1 MTNLSKPTTPPAAP
15 GGIALR
21 LTGVEKN
28 FGAGDSLTRALRH
41 TDFEARLGELLFLVG
56 PSGCGKTTLLS
67 ILSGTLLADAGEI
80 YVLGHALH
88 TMSEGQRTRFRA
100 RHLGFIFQ
108 QFNLIPT
115 ITVAE
120 NVAIPLL
127 IQGARPREAE
137 ARARDILTRVGIGEK
152 ARELPNKLSG
162 GQQQRVAI
170 ARALVH
176 APPLIV
182 CDEPTSALDR
192 ENGLHVLELLR
203 DVARDAGRT
212 VIVVTHD
219 PRIYHFADRMA
230 EMEDGKILRVL
241 DTPTAIAATTHL

>member
-1 MTNLSKPTTPPAAP
+1 MPTSSPASPAAAP
-15 GGIALR
+15 TSPAIKIL
-21 LTGVEKN
+21 GVEKS
-28 FGAGDSLTRALRH
+28 FGAGDSITRALRH
-41 TDFEARLGELLFLVG
+41 THFEARLGELLMLVG

-67 ILSGTLLADAGEI
+67 ILAGTLLADAGEI
-80 YVLGHALH
+80 HVFGYPIHD
-88 TMSEGQRTRFRA
+88 MSEGQRTKFRA
-100 RHLGFIFQ
+100 QHLGFIFQ

-115 ITVAE
+115 LTIAE
-120 NVAIPLL
+120 NVSVPLL
-127 IQGARPREAE
+127 IQGLRPAAAE
-137 ARARDILTRVGIGEK
+137 ARARAMLDRVGLGNRT
-152 ARELPNKLSG
+152 RELPGKLSG

-192 ENGLHVLELLR
+192 ENGLHVMELLR
-203 DVARDAGRT
+203 DVARGAGRT

-230 EMEDGKILRVL
+230 EMEDGQILRVL
-241 DTPTAIAATTHL
+241 DTPAAIAAAHQQH

>member
-1 MTNLSKPTTPPAAP
+1 MKAPKLIPPADGRA
-15 GGIALR
+15 IS
-21 LTGVEKN
+21 LTGVEKS
-28 FGAGDSLTRALRH
+28 FGAGDSITYALRH
-41 TDFEARLGELLFLVG
+41 TDFEARLGELLLLVG

-67 ILSGTLLADAGEI
+67 ILAGTLLADAGELNVFG
-80 YVLGHALH
+80 YQLQN
-88 TMSEGQRTRFRA
+88 MSEGQRTRFRA
-100 RHLGFIFQ
+100 NHLGFIFQ

-120 NVAIPLL
+120 NVAVPLL
-127 IQGARPREAE
+127 IQGVRPSVAE
-137 ARARDILTRVGIGEK
+137 ARAREMLTRVGIGEK
-152 ARELPNKLSG
+152 AHERPEKLSG

-192 ENGLHVLELLR
+192 ENGLHVMELLR
-203 DVARDAGRT
+203 DVAREPSRT

-241 DTPTAIAATTHL
+241 DTPAAIAEAHTQH